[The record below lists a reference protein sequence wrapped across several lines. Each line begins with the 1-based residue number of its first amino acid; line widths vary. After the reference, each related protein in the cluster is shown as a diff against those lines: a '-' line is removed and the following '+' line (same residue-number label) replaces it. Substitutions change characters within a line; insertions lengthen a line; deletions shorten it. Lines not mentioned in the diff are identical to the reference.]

1 MDPIPTSIIVHWLA
15 IAETTLTFLFNF
27 LTLSNAFFSIND
39 REMKSESGFSL
50 AMASQPFQQNFVLTK
65 NTQITPKLILR
76 QNMCENVT
84 QSKPHALLKQLTLI
98 ISECVI
104 SYMHDSC
111 VRAPKYFLIH
121 TSETSLP

>member
-76 QNMCENVT
+76 QNMCEKCYTIKTTGPFKTAHHN
-84 QSKPHALLKQLTLI
+84 HLRM
-98 ISECVI
+98 CN
-104 SYMHDSC
+104 
-111 VRAPKYFLIH
+111 
-121 TSETSLP
+121 